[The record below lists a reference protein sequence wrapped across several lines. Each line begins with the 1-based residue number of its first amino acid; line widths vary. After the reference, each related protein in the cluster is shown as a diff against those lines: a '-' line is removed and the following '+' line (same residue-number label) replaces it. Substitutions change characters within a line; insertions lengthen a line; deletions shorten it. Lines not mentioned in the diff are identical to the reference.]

1 MTDAKQDALDQTIAE
16 WMGWKEIPTGE
27 WHCNLQ
33 PLRYRCPSPTRVPAD
48 TWALL
53 EWCWKEG
60 DSDLSFMNE
69 NKVVVLNNL
78 ITRQWVEIENENPA
92 LALCEAVVKMIEEG
106 E

>member
-1 MTDAKQDALDQTIAE
+1 MTDTKQDTLDQTIAE

-48 TWALL
+48 TCALEDYL
-53 EWCWKEG
+53 WEKGKCAVIFPAGGGHCFIKQREKTFVG
-60 DSDLSFMNE
+60 KHE
-69 NKVVVLNNL
+69 
-78 ITRQWVEIENENPA
+78 TRAV
-92 LALCEAVVKMIEEG
+92 ALCLAVVKMIEE